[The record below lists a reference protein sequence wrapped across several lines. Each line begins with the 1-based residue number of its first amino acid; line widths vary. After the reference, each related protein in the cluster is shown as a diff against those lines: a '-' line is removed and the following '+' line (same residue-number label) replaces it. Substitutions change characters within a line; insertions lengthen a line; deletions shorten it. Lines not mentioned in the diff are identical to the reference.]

1 MAYTKTADTEPNSP
15 ALTDDEVAEFLDLAR
30 SAHVRFEIVH
40 DRLHM
45 QMVNPVWS
53 IWSPI
58 RHLLD
63 EIGTDRIE
71 AFLRRQALAQDVVA
85 RSAEASAGR
94 LHLAAE
100 AMRG

>member
-1 MAYTKTADTEPNSP
+1 MAYTETAYTDPNPP
-15 ALTDDEVAEFLDLAR
+15 ALSDDEVAGFLDLAR

-71 AFLRRQALAQDVVA
+71 ATLRREALAQDVVT

>member
-1 MAYTKTADTEPNSP
+1 MAYTKTHQS
-15 ALTDDEVAEFLDLAR
+15 ALSDEAVAEFLDLAR
-30 SAHVRFEIVH
+30 SAHVQFSIVH

-45 QMVNPVWS
+45 QMVNPNWS
-53 IWSPI
+53 MWAPI

-71 AFLRRQALAQDVVA
+71 AFLRREALAQDVVA

-100 AMRG
+100 AMRGT